1 METQIQI
8 TCFAALRKFFD
19 PQLNIRLQLP
29 AAYHSVIYELKKL
42 NPEAADLLDHCR
54 IAVNECFVPLTDLKT
69 TDEPVYLIPP
79 SSGG

>member
-1 METQIQI
+1 MNTTIQV

-19 PQLNIRLQLP
+19 PQLNIRLTLP
-29 AAYHSVIYELKKL
+29 TAYDSLISELKKL
-42 NPEAADLLDHCR
+42 NPDATEILDNCR
-54 IAVNECFVPLTDLKT
+54 IAVNEQFVPRDELKI

>member
-1 METQIQI
+1 MKTQIQI

-19 PQLNIRLQLP
+19 PEVNIQLQLP

-42 NPEAADLLDHCR
+42 NPQAADLLDHCR
-54 IAVNECFVPLTDLKT
+54 IAVNERFVAPTDLKM